1 MAIFCVIA
9 WTIQAADYLGLIE
22 TESKDPKSVAY
33 RRTHEALAFLRSQLE
48 GATCLEVS
56 PNQLTFQSKGQLR
69 KLCGQTDFA
78 LGPHGRVEFSLSPHQ
93 YLQTRFLAFQD
104 QEQHQLEVSLRVSLA
119 PVEGRSGA
127 EVPSGECPGRLTEA
141 GPG

>member
-56 PNQLTFQSKGQLR
+56 PDQLAFQSKGQMR
-69 KLCGQTDFA
+69 KLCGQKDFA
-78 LGPHGRVEFSLSPHQ
+78 LGPHGRVEFSLSPQQ
-93 YLQTRFLAFQD
+93 YLQARFLAFQD

-119 PVEGRSGA
+119 PVEGRSGV
-127 EVPSGECPGRLTEA
+127 EPPSAGSPGMSNGA